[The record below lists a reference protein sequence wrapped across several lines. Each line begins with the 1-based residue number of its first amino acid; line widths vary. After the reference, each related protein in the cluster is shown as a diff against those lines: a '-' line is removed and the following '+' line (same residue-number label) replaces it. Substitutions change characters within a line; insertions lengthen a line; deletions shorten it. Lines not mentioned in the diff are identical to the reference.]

1 MPAYAYLIDHTGGV
15 WVLADFDANGFP
27 RYSTPGEL
35 GGSDIPGEPVD
46 RGVRENLIDDL
57 YGISEC
63 GPTVVPLNTP
73 EEARL
78 SAWESTHTFVN
89 VP

>member
-35 GGSDIPGEPVD
+35 GDPDIPGED
-46 RGVRENLIDDL
+46 RDKGIRENLIDDL

-73 EEARL
+73 ESERL
-78 SAWESTHTFVN
+78 DQWERTHTFVN